1 MLPASAP
8 PDSAFSRQP
17 LHRLA
22 VALAALAAILAQL
35 VGARQLDS
43 LLVCGR
49 LLCCRLLLLR
59 RHTRG
64 LGSAIGLLHLRLAA
78 ESWMLLIAIEPD
90 VAESRALLRSGF
102 CAWPPSPCRFVF
114 DVLRAN
120 SSGMHALPAA
130 AAATDAAACFLPA
143 RLATR
148 WVMRLGAA
156 LTPPSSSSLESMY
169 DSSLP
174 ASSSSSSSSPSSF
187 DSSELLEPLLPD
199 AALNELNDAVAAVL
213 AVARGGLG
221 GGGGGGVRDV
231 VALIAAELPTAARSA
246 LQICFTGNGGT
257 PASWNCLASASTSS
271 LSRSERWM
279 LGRAVVPVAHAV
291 EEGRHRR
298 VPRRRRERLRLQRH
312 RKSLAWDKIGK
323 KCEIRLSQVEGKRT
337 KSSVSRVGGV
347 LRNPQSY
354 LTQPQLRRRRF

>member
-1 MLPASAP
+1 
-8 PDSAFSRQP
+8 
-17 LHRLA
+17 
-22 VALAALAAILAQL
+22 
-35 VGARQLDS
+35 
-43 LLVCGR
+43 
-49 LLCCRLLLLR
+49 
-59 RHTRG
+59 
-64 LGSAIGLLHLRLAA
+64 
-78 ESWMLLIAIEPD
+78 MLLIAIEPD

-102 CAWPPSPCRFVF
+102 CAWTPSPCRFVF

-120 SSGMHALPAA
+120 SSGMRALPAA

-156 LTPPSSSSLESMY
+156 LTPPSSASLESMY

-174 ASSSSSSSSPSSF
+174 ASSSSSSSPSSF

-312 RKSLAWDKIGK
+312 RKSLACEEIGK
-323 KCEIRLSQVEGKRT
+323 KCEMRLSQVEGKSR

-347 LRNPQSY
+347 LRNPQFY
-354 LTQPQLRRRRF
+354 LTQPHLIHRDRPILQNTPASLSGDGGRPETCQHHRRFAHLDLQQKQRGLSGSAAPK